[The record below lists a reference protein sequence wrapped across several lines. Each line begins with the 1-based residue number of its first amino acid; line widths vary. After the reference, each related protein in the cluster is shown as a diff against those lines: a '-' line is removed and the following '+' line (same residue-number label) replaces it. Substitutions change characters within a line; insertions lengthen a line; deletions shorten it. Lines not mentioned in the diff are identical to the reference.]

1 MRLTSINSANT
12 MVGSFKGHAAIY
24 NEGQQPMDLNS
35 QLINPEGEWE
45 LIEATAINDRGHIVG
60 FGRHHG
66 EMHLFLLEPIL

>member
-12 MVGSFKGHAAIY
+12 IAGSFNGRAAIFH
-24 NEGQQPMDLNS
+24 EGQQPIDLNNL
-35 QLINPEGEWE
+35 LINPEGKWE

-66 EMHLFLLEPIL
+66 ELHLFLLEPTL